1 MGNGK
6 SRVVQGAEDKK
17 GPRGGGSAVECGACE
32 ITIPRSERLRM
43 VRLCSASFVSTVAS
57 QEELVVWHLFL
68 DLILAIVSRVV
79 AKHYL
84 WQPFPFHWSKTAEG
98 TVRNLLPTFPP
109 LCHSWIETVEEEL
122 HQPVQQSWPIYARVS
137 HSVTA
142 ASSNDLHV

>member
-84 WQPFPFHWSKTAEG
+84 CCLF
-98 TVRNLLPTFPP
+98 LLLKNKFKKYI
-109 LCHSWIETVEEEL
+109 LCCLMMAI
-122 HQPVQQSWPIYARVS
+122 
-137 HSVTA
+137 
-142 ASSNDLHV
+142 DLLL